1 MPDRRVLPKATIGGK
16 DEQDATP
23 AGAARMT
30 DAAASSSSA
39 TPADRDA
46 VRRLMLFFGIVY
58 VVEGLGQTGG
68 LIAQPLTYF
77 LKEFHGWTPVQVT
90 AVLTLFNLPWV
101 IKPLYGAFSDFVP
114 MFGYRRKTYL
124 ILANLLAIGA
134 FLWVARETDPGALA
148 FALLLT
154 AYAMAISSTL
164 CGALLV
170 ENGQKFGASG
180 RFVNQQWLW
189 FNIATMAAGAAGGQL
204 VQRLSPAGALHAAAL
219 IIAVAPIALIWGTW
233 ALVDEKK
240 TSINLPELKNT
251 FRGLVAAF
259 RNRSLWLVAFFL
271 FLYYFSPGF
280 GTPLFYHM
288 TDELKF
294 SQAYIGLLGSISA
307 GGWILGGALYNRYLD
322 HLTSKTL
329 LNLSI
334 AFGTLTTASFLL
346 LSSETSA
353 AILNFCAGV
362 SAMLATVSTLRVAAE
377 FAPQRSEGFAFAALT
392 SIINLAQSAG
402 ENVGSVLYQNVF
414 NKNLTPL
421 ITVSALATAVAF
433 VLVPVLGLDRQA
445 KRILSSE

>member
-1 MPDRRVLPKATIGGK
+1 
-16 DEQDATP
+16 
-23 AGAARMT
+23 MT
-30 DAAASSSSA
+30 DEAASPRSA
-39 TPADRDA
+39 PPPDRDA
-46 VRRLMLFFGIVY
+46 IRRLMLFFGIVY

-68 LIAQPLTYF
+68 LIAQPLSYF

-90 AVLTLFNLPWV
+90 AFLTVFNLPWV
-101 IKPLYGAFSDFVP
+101 IKPLYGAVSDFVP
-114 MFGYRRKTYL
+114 LFGYRRKTYL
-124 ILANLLAIGA
+124 ILANVLAIGA
-134 FLWVARETDPGALA
+134 FLWVAQETEPGQLA

-154 AYAMAISSTL
+154 AYGMAISSTL

-189 FNIATMAAGAAGGQL
+189 FSIASMAAAVAGGQL
-204 VQRLSPAGALHAAAL
+204 VQRLSPAAALHAAAL
-219 IIAVAPIALIWGTW
+219 VIAVAPLALIWGTW

-259 RNRSLWLVAFFL
+259 RSRRLWIVALFL

-294 SQAYIGLLGSISA
+294 SQGYIGILGSIAS
-307 GGWILGGALYNRYLD
+307 GGWVVGGVLYGRYLD
-322 HLTSKTL
+322 QLPSKTL

-334 AFGTLTTASFLL
+334 ALGTATTASFLL

-353 AILNFCAGV
+353 AILNFCAGF
-362 SAMLATVSTLRVAAE
+362 STMLATVATLRVAADSS
-377 FAPQRSEGFAFAALT
+377 PQRSEGFAFAALT
-392 SIINLAQSAG
+392 SIINLAQAVG
-402 ENVGSVLYQNVF
+402 ENVGSFLYQHAFDN
-414 NKNLTPL
+414 NLTPL
-421 ITVSALATAVAF
+421 IVVSALATAVAF
-433 VLVPVLGLDRQA
+433 VLVPLLGLGGKPQTA
-445 KRILSSE
+445 AAAAT